1 MCNRRCLFHTFC
13 ELFLL
18 ADKHC
23 STVRL
28 AYCKNVGGVDIVKTK
43 YAQFLCK
50 QLRKTQKCSIIT
62 LAFDR
67 MRQTDSSIFIF
78 FANFV
83 ENAVL
88 SARTLPQIFREAK
101 YSLRGVRQTYRLAR
115 LSAGRTDQSRIK
127 KTFICGCGEIGRRA

>member
-1 MCNRRCLFHTFC
+1 M
-13 ELFLL
+13 
-18 ADKHC
+18 
-23 STVRL
+23 
-28 AYCKNVGGVDIVKTK
+28 
-43 YAQFLCK
+43 
-50 QLRKTQKCSIIT
+50 QKCSIIT

-115 LSAGRTDQSRIK
+115 LSAGRTDQSQ
-127 KTFICGCGEIGRRA
+127 